1 MQSFNIEDYGKKNEE
16 KKELETTISFLK
28 SLNNKTLLRGKK
40 NGRRG
45 KKRRIED
52 KTKDTLFHFYFFFLK
67 FMKRSPSSSELR
79 NWEHQKVQ
87 PAASHLPSISLRLSC
102 SWPGTAIDCSGQ
114 TGQKAAP

>member
-1 MQSFNIEDYGKKNEE
+1 MEKKNEE

-52 KTKDTLFHFYFFFLK
+52 KTKDTLFHFYFFFPEIHETFSLQLRTK
-67 FMKRSPSSSELR
+67 KLGTPESATCCKPSP
-79 NWEHQKVQ
+79 
-87 PAASHLPSISLRLSC
+87 
-102 SWPGTAIDCSGQ
+102 
-114 TGQKAAP
+114 